1 MPNRAP
7 STYKPTEV
15 TPTLSDALAWVKL
28 CEAIGL
34 PELARD
40 PKFATNEKRVHHR
53 EEIIRCLE
61 ARLMTKTRKEWEAI
75 LAPTGV
81 PCGPINRMDEAFADP
96 QVRHLEMVLEG
107 THPQIGPIRMVRN
120 PVAFSETPAELRH
133 LPPRLGEHT
142 EEILRD
148 LLGYSAAEI
157 ASLRAAGVV

>member
-1 MPNRAP
+1 
-7 STYKPTEV
+7 
-15 TPTLSDALAWVKL
+15 
-28 CEAIGL
+28 
-34 PELARD
+34 
-40 PKFATNEKRVHHR
+40 
-53 EEIIRCLE
+53 
-61 ARLMTKTRKEWEAI
+61 
-75 LAPTGV
+75 
-81 PCGPINRMDEAFADP
+81 MDEVFADP

-120 PVAFSETPAELRH
+120 PVAFSETPAELQH